1 MADAYARPVA
11 SLHDARRLIALD
23 NALASVSTIRA
34 DGSIQTT
41 VVNAGIVDH
50 PVHGSEVAA
59 FVARGG
65 TRKIEHLRARPNA
78 ALLWRAGWAWVAV
91 DGTTELCGPD
101 DPLAGIDDTA
111 CAALFRRIM
120 VAAGVDHV
128 DWDEFGRIAAA
139 EGRTAVLLT
148 PRRIYQN
155 P

>member
-1 MADAYARPVA
+1 VA

-23 NALASVSTIRA
+23 NALASVSIIRT

-50 PVHGSEVAA
+50 PVHGAEVAA

-65 TRKIEHLRARPNA
+65 TRKIVHLRARPTA

-101 DPLAGIDDTA
+101 DPLAGIDD
-111 CAALFRRIM
+111 AARATLFRRIM
-120 VAAGVDHV
+120 VAAGVDHD
-128 DWDEFGRIAAA
+128 DWDEFDRLAAA
-139 EGRTAVLLT
+139 ECRTAVLLT
-148 PRRIYQN
+148 PRRVYQN

>member
-1 MADAYARPVA
+1 MA
-11 SLHDARRLIALD
+11 SLHDARRLIGLD
-23 NALASVSTIRA
+23 NALASVSTIRP

-50 PVHGSEVAA
+50 PVHGTEVAA

-65 TRKIEHLRARPNA
+65 TRKIVHLRARPIT

-91 DGTTELCGPD
+91 EGTAELCGPD
-101 DPLAGIDDTA
+101 DALAGVDDEGRT
-111 CAALFRRIM
+111 ALFRRIM
-120 VAAGVDHV
+120 AAAGVDHD
-128 DWDEFGRIAAA
+128 DWDEFDRIAAA
-139 EGRTAVLLT
+139 EGRTAVLVT